1 VLESALKCG
10 VVVKRGSWLSFDGE
24 QIGQGQD
31 ASRLQMEKDAK
42 LTERIIEK
50 VHEKM
55 KTGTGVALQGGGE
68 GSSES

>member
-1 VLESALKCG
+1 M
-10 VVVKRGSWLSFDGE
+10 VVKRGSWLSFDGE

-42 LTERIIEK
+42 LTERVIEK

-55 KTGTGVALQGGGE
+55 KTGAGVAPQGGGE
-68 GSSES
+68 ASAES